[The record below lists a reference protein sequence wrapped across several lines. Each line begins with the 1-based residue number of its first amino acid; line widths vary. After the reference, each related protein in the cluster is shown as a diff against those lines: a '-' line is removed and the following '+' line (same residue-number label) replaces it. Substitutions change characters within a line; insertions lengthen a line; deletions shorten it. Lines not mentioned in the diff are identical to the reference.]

1 LEGKKENVEH
11 TIKFAGD
18 AYCSRNK
25 AEQDLRTLK
34 EQSELRKEQFR
45 AECEKLNAEIQH
57 DLRFKQF
64 IRSKEVEREQL
75 ERLEREVEQNE
86 SNIELKK

>member
-1 LEGKKENVEH
+1 
-11 TIKFAGD
+11 
-18 AYCSRNK
+18 
-25 AEQDLRTLK
+25 
-34 EQSELRKEQFR
+34 
-45 AECEKLNAEIQH
+45 
-57 DLRFKQF
+57 LRFKQF